1 MSTRIPEKFLFPP
14 QTVPSFVG
22 RAEGRADTDQLPMRL
37 MSQEVKQVF
46 RAKAMPVHAEGVD
59 ALGAGEYTTGEYT
72 TAAGALGDRRVETV
86 ADRIV
91 PCFTPG
97 TMVTTLGGKRAVE
110 TVRPGDKLL
119 TRDRGFQ
126 PVVWRGMRRAA
137 LSNAPRDAAPVRIRA
152 GALGPGQPERDMVVS
167 PGHRVLSTDPDLLR
181 SLGEPEALIEAR
193 ALTGLPGV
201 DRPVVAAVGYV
212 HLLLEKHEV
221 ILTENTWT
229 ESLRLTTRLLRE
241 LSAAGA
247 EGVGTSLARPGDRA
261 AATAQAPAR
270 HCLSVMEVAQAR
282 QV

>member
-1 MSTRIPEKFLFPP
+1 
-14 QTVPSFVG
+14 
-22 RAEGRADTDQLPMRL
+22 MRL

-72 TAAGALGDRRVETV
+72 TAAGALDDQGVETV
-86 ADRIV
+86 ADRVV

-119 TRDRGFQ
+119 TRDRG
-126 PVVWRGMRRAA
+126 AA
-137 LSNAPRDAAPVRIRA
+137 LSDAPRDAAPVRIRA

-247 EGVGTSLARPGDRA
+247 EGVGASLARPGDRA